1 MALIEQE
8 KYADCI
14 RGLNEIENEFY
25 FEKAYCFYRLHD
37 NEKALEGIWDNIFR
51 NLIHRSNFRSKIQVL
66 LKNPNFVQKFIYW
79 SKKQILFKNPNVVQ
93 KLKCW
98 SKI

>member
-1 MALIEQE
+1 VALIEQE

-51 NLIHRSNFRSKIQVL
+51 NLIHRSNFRSK
-66 LKNPNFVQKFIYW
+66 NR
-79 SKKQILFKNPNVVQ
+79 LFKNPNVVQ